1 MRNSEEEVIHLMR
14 KASGSGN
21 VFAELVMEKYQEKEE
36 EKGKEEAE
44 VPPMVEV
51 PAMVE
56 EKPEMKKKR
65 KIANV

>member
-44 VPPMVEV
+44 VPPMVE
-51 PAMVE
+51 